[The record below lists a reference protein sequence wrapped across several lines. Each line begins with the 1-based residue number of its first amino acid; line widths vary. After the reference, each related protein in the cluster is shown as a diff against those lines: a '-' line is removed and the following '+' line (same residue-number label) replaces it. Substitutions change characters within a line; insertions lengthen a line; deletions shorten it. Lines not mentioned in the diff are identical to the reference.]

1 MRILSTAAFLTL
13 LPTLALADGFYT
25 RDLGGAGSP
34 QDCLARGRAAIQ
46 AYANQS
52 GTPNATIN
60 EGSWSVHGFDLQ
72 PGNVDVQI
80 ACPYRNNVVEVAL
93 LVAHSRDDREDRVA
107 VVDGI
112 SAHWDAYV
120 AGGGGVPSK

>member
-1 MRILSTAAFLTL
+1 MRILSTAALVTL
-13 LPTLALADGFYT
+13 LPTLAFADGFYT
-25 RDLGGAGSP
+25 RDLGEAGSP

-46 AYANQS
+46 GYANQT

-80 ACPYRNNVVEVAL
+80 ACPYRNNVVDITL
-93 LVAHSRDDREDRVA
+93 LVAHSRDNREDRIA

-112 SAHWDAYV
+112 SAQWDAYV
-120 AGGGGVPSK
+120 AGGGGGATK